1 MVSLVG
7 RCLGTRR
14 HPFVDGERFRTKSEP
29 ISGPVG
35 LSKYLSTKH
44 SMKLVDQIK
53 ELVIQ

>member
-1 MVSLVG
+1 MSLVG
-7 RCLGTRR
+7 KCLWTRR